1 MKKAFDGCFSK
12 LDMAE
17 AKKLLSFTHNKYFLN
32 WTAKRKK
39 KHEKNRHPKTG
50 TIWKGVTCT

>member
-32 WTAKRKK
+32 
-39 KHEKNRHPKTG
+39 
-50 TIWKGVTCT
+50 